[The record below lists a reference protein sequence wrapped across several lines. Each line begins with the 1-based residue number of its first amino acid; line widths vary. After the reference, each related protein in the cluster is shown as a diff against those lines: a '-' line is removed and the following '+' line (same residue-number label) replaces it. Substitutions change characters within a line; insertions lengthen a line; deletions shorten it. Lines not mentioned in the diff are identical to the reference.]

1 MSNKNIY
8 TPSQKAGL
16 PPGTLLYV
24 GENRTGSSSIDIFD
38 YAGETVLS
46 KENVDLAELPTYK
59 SNNTSTWINVDGIH
73 EIDLIS
79 GICEQFKIHPLTQE
93 DIVNTFQRPKFEV
106 HDEYLYVVMKMIY
119 YDKETEFITVE
130 QVSFILGEGYVITF
144 QEMTEDVFGPIRDRL
159 QQGHTRI
166 RRRGSDYLFYALID
180 VIISNY
186 FVVLERFEDHI
197 ESLEEKINLDASSD
211 LLKEIQVNK
220 KELLSLR
227 RSIFPVREVINGMSR
242 SESLLISKR
251 TQVFI
256 RDLYDQ
262 VYQVSDTIENF
273 RDSLSG
279 LHDLHLSLVSHKMN
293 EIMKVLT
300 IIATIFIPLTFVAGI
315 YGMNFN
321 NMPELQ
327 WKYGYF
333 MAWIVMILMT
343 IGMVLFFRKKRWL

>member
-1 MSNKNIY
+1 MNNNI
-8 TPSQKAGL
+8 TATRSQKAGL
-16 PPGTLLYV
+16 PPGTLIYA
-24 GENRTGSSSIDIFD
+24 GEMRSGTASIDIID
-38 YAGETVLS
+38 YTGEEVSAKERVELQELS
-46 KENVDLAELPTYK
+46 NYK
-59 SNNTSTWINVDGIH
+59 SKNTSTWINVDGIH
-73 EIDLIS
+73 EIELIR
-79 GICEQFKIHPLTQE
+79 GICDQFNIHPLTQE
-93 DIVNTFQRPKFEV
+93 DIVSTYQRPKFEV
-106 HDEYLYVVMKMIY
+106 HDGYIYVIMKMIY
-119 YDKETEFITVE
+119 FDDETDLITVE

-144 QEMTEDVFGPIRDRL
+144 QEMTEDVFGPIRERL

-166 RRRGSDYLFYALID
+166 RRRGSDYLFYAMID

-186 FVVLERFEDHI
+186 FVVLERFEDQI
-197 ESLEEKINLDASSD
+197 ETLEEKINLDASSD
-211 LLKEIQVNK
+211 LLREIQLNK

-242 SESLLISKR
+242 SESLLITKR

-273 RDSLSG
+273 RDSLTG

-315 YGMNFN
+315 YGMNFSY
-321 NMPELQ
+321 MPELQ

-333 MAWIVMILMT
+333 AAWIVMILMT
-343 IGMVLFFRKKRWL
+343 MGMVVFFRRKRWL